1 MNMSKSK
8 DAFNRLIETLRQ
20 AADNYLVPERG
31 IMSTLDTAE
40 GFRYILHMLSA
51 GIDLYLEGDPQRP
64 EFIRIVS
71 PTRKLMG
78 DNPDAIYH
86 FARIRDDRSY
96 RITGKK
102 TDECYISFTVHG
114 RPADGRL
121 GAAAE
126 PVLADMNDRDFQISP
141 DGSFEIILS
150 PQKQE
155 GNWIKLMPGSASLIT
170 RHYYEL
176 EGSPAA
182 ERDRHIDLHIES
194 LDPVPVRPPLTDEA
208 VARRI
213 DDLVAFIRGGT
224 VEMMI
229 PGSIPIPFVSTT
241 PNELPEPMVFS
252 MAGQDSWGAVDI
264 AYSMAPFQVQPDE
277 ALIIEGTLPVCA
289 FANVVLWNKHM
300 QSLEYRDRRVSLN
313 RKQIFRETDGSY
325 RIIVAHQDPG
335 LPNWL
340 DTEGHTEGTVFWRI
354 LLPAEQPAQP
364 ACRLVKLSE
373 VNKVTT

>member
-1 MNMSKSK
+1 MTSSKQVFDKLLVS
-8 DAFNRLIETLRQ
+8 LRE

-31 IMSTLDTAE
+31 INSETDIAE
-40 GFRYILHMLSA
+40 GIRYILHMLSA
-51 GIDLYLEGDPQRP
+51 GIDLYLESDPDYPQ
-64 EFIRIVS
+64 FIRIVS

-96 RITGKK
+96 RITGKRG
-102 TDECYISFTVHG
+102 DECYLSFTVHG
-114 RPADGRL
+114 RPEDGRL
-121 GAAAE
+121 GATAE
-126 PVLADMNDRDFQISP
+126 PVLADMSDRDFQISP

-150 PQKQE
+150 PQEQK
-155 GNWIKLMPGSASLIT
+155 GDWIKLLSGAASVIT

-176 EGSPAA
+176 PGSPAA
-182 ERDRHIDLHIES
+182 EPDRKVNLHIEP
-194 LDPVPVRPPLTDEA
+194 LNPPPIRPPMTDESI
-208 VARRI
+208 ARGI
-213 DDLVAFIRGGT
+213 EDMIAFLRGGT

-264 AYSMAPFQVQPDE
+264 AYSMGLFKIQPDE
-277 ALIIEGTLPVCA
+277 ALIIEGTLPDCA

-313 RKQIFRETDGSY
+313 RNQIVFEPDGSY

-335 LPNWL
+335 MPNWL
-340 DTEGHTEGTVFWRI
+340 DTEGHTEGTVFWRF
-354 LLPAEQPAQP
+354 LLPAGQPAKP
-364 ACRLVKLSE
+364 VCRLVKFSE
-373 VNKVTT
+373 LKG